1 MFDINKLAYLKAEN
15 KKERAESLQNVV
27 ISLGMMISKAK
38 KMLLLALAASLP
50 GAALAVSE
58 IRKITIPTA
67 QTALPSLETVSA
79 GAFEHP
85 TATHIPVED
94 ISAISEIMDE
104 DVEGAT
110 EELDTS
116 FLTATDQ

>member
-1 MFDINKLAYLKAEN
+1 M
-15 KKERAESLQNVV
+15 
-27 ISLGMMISKAK
+27 ISLAK
-38 KMLLLALAASLP
+38 KTLFLALAAGLP
-50 GAALAVSE
+50 GAAQAVSE
-58 IRKITIPTA
+58 TRKITIPTQQA
-67 QTALPSLETVSA
+67 ALPSLETTSA
-79 GAFEHP
+79 ATYEHP

-104 DVEGAT
+104 DTEVVT

>member
-1 MFDINKLAYLKAEN
+1 M
-15 KKERAESLQNVV
+15 V
-27 ISLGMMISKAK
+27 ICLGMMISKAK
-38 KMLLLALAASLP
+38 KTLLLALVASLP

-58 IRKITIPTA
+58 TRKITIPTA
-67 QTALPSLETVSA
+67 QAALPSLETVSTSA
-79 GAFEHP
+79 YEHP

-94 ISAISEIMDE
+94 ISAISEIMDA
-104 DVEGAT
+104 DVEGVT

>member
-1 MFDINKLAYLKAEN
+1 
-15 KKERAESLQNVV
+15 
-27 ISLGMMISKAK
+27 MISTAK
-38 KMLLLALAASLP
+38 KTLLLVLAAGLP

-58 IRKITIPTA
+58 TRKITIPTQQA
-67 QTALPSLETVSA
+67 ALPSLETSAVSA
-79 GAFEHP
+79 YEHP

-94 ISAISEIMDE
+94 ISAISEIMDAE
-104 DVEGAT
+104 VEGAT

>member
-1 MFDINKLAYLKAEN
+1 
-15 KKERAESLQNVV
+15 VV
-27 ISLGMMISKAK
+27 ICLGMMISKAK
-38 KMLLLALAASLP
+38 KTLLLALAASLP

-67 QTALPSLETVSA
+67 QTALPSLETVSV
-79 GAFEHP
+79 GTFEHP